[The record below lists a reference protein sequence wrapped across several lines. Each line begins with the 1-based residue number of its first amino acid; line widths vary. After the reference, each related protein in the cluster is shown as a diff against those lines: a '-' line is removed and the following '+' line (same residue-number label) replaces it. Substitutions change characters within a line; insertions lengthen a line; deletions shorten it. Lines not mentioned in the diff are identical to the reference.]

1 MNSFSSALD
10 FHYLCPK
17 FKELNMK
24 KIYALLFSML
34 AVTGVAAQK
43 PVMAAGSTTCY
54 TGSLDVT
61 MMGAPIATGQSA
73 TVSMIEDA
81 EGNFT
86 FSLPDFVISVG
97 GSQLECGDIVV
108 EGVTRTDLEG
118 DGVYDIVGSV
128 NDLSLAEGEI
138 HAKVDISGTENAE
151 TGAIDLDIEVGWYT
165 GYPDDMESTMPIAV
179 KFTGVRATIYTGSL
193 DVTMMDFPIATGQS
207 ATVSMIEDAEGNFT
221 FSLPDFVISVG
232 GSLLE
237 CGDIVVEGV
246 TRTDLEGDG
255 VYDIVGSVNDLSLA
269 EGEIHA
275 KVDISGTENAET
287 GAIDLD
293 IEVGWYTGYPDDM
306 ESTMPIAV
314 KFTGTR
320 VGDDPAGVEALPVAG
335 DVLINATTGGVT
347 VSGFVGNVEVYTVD
361 GRLAAIVASD
371 GETMVALRSGLYIV
385 RADKAVKKV
394 IVK

>member
-1 MNSFSSALD
+1 
-10 FHYLCPK
+10 
-17 FKELNMK
+17 MK

-118 DGVYDIVGSV
+118 DGVYDIAGSV

-151 TGAIDLDIEVGWYT
+151 TGAIDVGWYT

-193 DVTMMDFPIATGQS
+193 DVTMMGAPIATGQS
-207 ATVSMIEDAEGNFT
+207 ATVTMIEDAEGNFT

-232 GSLLE
+232 GSSLE

-246 TRTDLEGDG
+246 TRTDVESDG
-255 VYDIVGSVNDLSLA
+255 IYEIAGSVNDLSLA

-287 GAIDLD
+287 GAIDQC
-293 IEVGWYTGYPDDM
+293 
-306 ESTMPIAV
+306 
-314 KFTGTR
+314 
-320 VGDDPAGVEALPVAG
+320 
-335 DVLINATTGGVT
+335 
-347 VSGFVGNVEVYTVD
+347 
-361 GRLAAIVASD
+361 RL
-371 GETMVALRSGLYIV
+371 L
-385 RADKAVKKV
+385 
-394 IVK
+394 

>member
-1 MNSFSSALD
+1 
-10 FHYLCPK
+10 
-17 FKELNMK
+17 MK

-179 KFTGVRATIYTGSL
+179 KFTG
-193 DVTMMDFPIATGQS
+193 
-207 ATVSMIEDAEGNFT
+207 
-221 FSLPDFVISVG
+221 
-232 GSLLE
+232 
-237 CGDIVVEGV
+237 
-246 TRTDLEGDG
+246 
-255 VYDIVGSVNDLSLA
+255 
-269 EGEIHA
+269 
-275 KVDISGTENAET
+275 
-287 GAIDLD
+287 
-293 IEVGWYTGYPDDM
+293 
-306 ESTMPIAV
+306 
-314 KFTGTR
+314 TR

-371 GETMVALRSGLYIV
+371 GETMVALRSGLYVV